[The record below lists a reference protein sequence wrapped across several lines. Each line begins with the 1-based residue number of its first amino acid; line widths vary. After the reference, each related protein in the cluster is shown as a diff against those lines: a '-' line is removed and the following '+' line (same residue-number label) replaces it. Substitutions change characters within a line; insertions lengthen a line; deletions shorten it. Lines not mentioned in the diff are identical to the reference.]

1 MTERDRNKSGNAAED
16 AGAEAGLEALF
27 DDARRSPPA
36 PSRALLARIEADAR
50 ALQPPVRGAVTGAG
64 GRLRG
69 WWRLLGGAPGIGGLA
84 TSAVLGFWIGFAP
97 PAALD
102 ALDDSLSPLTG
113 AAGEVNAALPE
124 DGFGWT
130 MAEAEG

>member
-1 MTERDRNKSGNAAED
+1 M
-16 AGAEAGLEALF
+16 
-27 DDARRSPPA
+27 
-36 PSRALLARIEADAR
+36 
-50 ALQPPVRGAVTGAG
+50 
-64 GRLRG
+64 
-69 WWRLLGGAPGIGGLA
+69 GGAPGIGGLA

-113 AAGEVNAALPE
+113 AAGDVNAALPE